1 MLEAV
6 NPRST
11 AEDERRP
18 YAPAANVVGLLER
31 IRRRNLPDVIDPDF
45 MRIAGIPEGTMGR
58 VAFALRFLELA
69 DDAGRP
75 TDRLRAIAR
84 ADDDEFRELL
94 AAVLREAYAA
104 DFARIDP
111 GQDTQARIVSAFQR
125 YEPRSQTERMVM
137 LFLGLVRAAG
147 LPILEAPRER
157 GMQPVARAGP
167 RPIPL
172 RRAAT
177 APRPRTPVGLA
188 QEPSNRAINQPDNL
202 VFGVTIEDIGALPPE
217 EFTEVWNAL
226 GKIAQARANALK
238 ALNDMSEAAAAR
250 KRAEQEEQP
259 QGDQ

>member
-6 NPRST
+6 NPRPL
-11 AEDERRP
+11 ADDERRP

-58 VAFALRFLELA
+58 VGFALRFLELT

-84 ADDDEFRELL
+84 ADDEEFRELL

-111 GQDTQARIVSAFQR
+111 AQDTQARIVSAFQR

-137 LFLGLVRAAG
+137 LFLGMVRAAG
-147 LPILEAPRER
+147 LPVLEAPRER
-157 GMQPVARAGP
+157 AMQPVRVTP
-167 RPIPL
+167 RPIAV
-172 RRAAT
+172 RRVST
-177 APRPRTPVGLA
+177 IPRPRTPNPVQDASIRGA
-188 QEPSNRAINQPDNL
+188 STAPADNL
-202 VFGVTIEDIGALPPE
+202 VFGVTIEDIGALPPD

-226 GKIAQARANALK
+226 GKIAQARARSLK
-238 ALNDMSEAAAAR
+238 ALSDMSQAAADR
-250 KRAEQEEQP
+250 NRAEQEEEP
-259 QGDQ
+259 KRDQ